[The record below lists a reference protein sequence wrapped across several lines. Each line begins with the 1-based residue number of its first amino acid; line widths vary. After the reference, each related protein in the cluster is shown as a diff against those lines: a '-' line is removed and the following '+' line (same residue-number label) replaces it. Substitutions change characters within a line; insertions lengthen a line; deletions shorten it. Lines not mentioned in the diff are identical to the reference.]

1 MSKVFKQA
9 AALLAAATLLLSF
22 AASVYAH
29 ATNLWCYIEKGRV
42 YVEGSFMGSGRK
54 VQNGKVI
61 VVNEKG
67 DKVLEGDTDKEGN
80 FNFEPPYKGKMTIL
94 LRVDQAH
101 DADFELTEQD
111 FKDAEAEEKG
121 AGEAKPAAE
130 AEAKP
135 AVEATK

>member
-1 MSKVFKQA
+1 MMYKLNTVFKQS
-9 AALLAAATLLLSF
+9 AALLAAALLLLSF
-22 AASVYAH
+22 AASVHAH

-42 YVEGSFMGSGRK
+42 YVEGSFMGSGRT

-67 DKVLEGDTDKEGN
+67 DKVLEGDTDKEGK

-94 LRVDQAH
+94 LKVDQAH

-111 FKDAEAEEKG
+111 FKDAEAEEAK
-121 AGEAKPAAE
+121 AAESKPAE
-130 AEAKP
+130 VPAK
-135 AVEATK
+135 